1 MSLTATQEGI
11 SFGPFDAVGEKCGK
25 KAPRRC
31 PAGTRPSRLQWL
43 YAPLP
48 LLVKQMVACTGSS
61 PFPCPISCCPT
72 HTGHVGR
79 QHLHPDSFCCVSHLL
94 CDCIMHVEPSHKA
107 QMLSLSE
114 NRDSF
119 STNLLIIR
127 NEFSRDTV
135 ITLADLPV
143 LLCSGQTSF
152 FGQVLHLRGGGFVM
166 QKNMC
171 KLYS

>member
-11 SFGPFDAVGEKCGK
+11 KFGPFDAVGEKCGK

-79 QHLHPDSFCCVSHLL
+79 QHLHPDSFCCVSHFL
-94 CDCIMHVEPSHKA
+94 CDCIMHVEPSHKT
-107 QMLSLSE
+107 QMLNQS
-114 NRDSF
+114 RDF
-119 STNLLIIR
+119 FQTNLFIIR
-127 NEFSRDTV
+127 NEFGRDTV

-152 FGQVLHLRGGGFVM
+152 FGQVLHLRGGGICDAEKYV
-166 QKNMC
+166 QAI
-171 KLYS
+171 

>member
-1 MSLTATQEGI
+1 MLLARHPPPADVQASQAQDFNPCPSPPPRKASSLAHLM
-11 SFGPFDAVGEKCGK
+11 
-25 KAPRRC
+25 
-31 PAGTRPSRLQWL
+31 PSVKNAARKPPGAARLQWL

-79 QHLHPDSFCCVSHLL
+79 QHLHPDSFCCVSHFL

-119 STNLLIIR
+119 YLATAENL
-127 NEFSRDTV
+127 
-135 ITLADLPV
+135 
-143 LLCSGQTSF
+143 
-152 FGQVLHLRGGGFVM
+152 
-166 QKNMC
+166 
-171 KLYS
+171 